1 MGRKVQRRLQPLR
14 RRRRKKE
21 RKKGIEKHIFRNKK
35 RETSCVQ
42 TSLMKT
48 TRNPPSS
55 SLQSS
60 EAELAFCGDI
70 ILTPTFFSSRYIF
83 CSPFVSFFL
92 SFCLSSSP
100 PRKERERE
108 REGRTRL
115 LQLLSLYKM
124 RGHEKSDEDLYI
136 GRTLFLFLSCLQL
149 LNVCMCICS

>member
-1 MGRKVQRRLQPLR
+1 MGRQVQRRLQPLR

-55 SLQSS
+55 SSQSS

-70 ILTPTFFSSRYIF
+70 ILTPPFFSSRYIF
-83 CSPFVSFFL
+83 CSPFVSFVLSVFL
-92 SFCLSSSP
+92 SFFVPSP
-100 PRKERERE
+100 ERERE
-108 REGRTRL
+108 REREEL
-115 LQLLSLYKM
+115 VSSNSSLFIKC
-124 RGHEKSDEDLYI
+124 GGTKKVTKIFTSDAPCFFFSRAY
-136 GRTLFLFLSCLQL
+136 SY
-149 LNVCMCICS
+149 

>member
-1 MGRKVQRRLQPLR
+1 MGRQVQRRLQPLR

-70 ILTPTFFSSRYIF
+70 ILTPPFFSSRYIF

-92 SFCLSSSP
+92 SVFLRP
-100 PRKERERE
+100 QPGKRERE

-124 RGHEKSDEDLYI
+124 RGHKKSDEDLYI

>member
-1 MGRKVQRRLQPLR
+1 MGRQVQRRLQPLR

-70 ILTPTFFSSRYIF
+70 ILTPPFFFFSLYSLFSF
-83 CSPFVSFFL
+83 CFFL
-92 SFCLSSSP
+92 SFFLLP
-100 PRKERERE
+100 PHPGKRERE
-108 REGRTRL
+108 REEL
-115 LQLLSLYKM
+115 VSSNSSLFIKC
-124 RGHEKSDEDLYI
+124 GGTKKVTKIFTSDAPCFFFSRAY
-136 GRTLFLFLSCLQL
+136 SY
-149 LNVCMCICS
+149 